1 MVPYGGSSLLQ
12 YYHLPVHH
20 SGGQISAILP
30 FFVSSVGLK
39 PRAGNQTQLCSLFIW
54 MADFA
59 GLSPLSSDIVEA
71 ADGRHPQ
78 KKIFSS
84 AS

>member
-1 MVPYGGSSLLQ
+1 MILRIGSSSLQ

-30 FFVSSVGLK
+30 FSVSSVCLK
-39 PRAGNQTQLCSLFIW
+39 PRAGNQTALCSLFIW

-59 GLSPLSSDIVEA
+59 GLSPLSSDIVAGILRKRYSPLPHEY
-71 ADGRHPQ
+71 
-78 KKIFSS
+78 
-84 AS
+84 